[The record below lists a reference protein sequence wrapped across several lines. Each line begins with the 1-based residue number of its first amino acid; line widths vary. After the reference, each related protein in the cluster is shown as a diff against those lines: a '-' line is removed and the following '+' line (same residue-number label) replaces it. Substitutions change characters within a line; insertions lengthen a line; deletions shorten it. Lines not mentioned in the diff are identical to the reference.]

1 MTDIDPQRVHF
12 LEISPNDAG
21 QRVDN
26 FIRARYPGLPKSRI
40 YQMLRKGE
48 ARRNGKRL
56 QASDRL
62 QVGDVLRLP
71 PIVAAVREA
80 VDVPAFWCE
89 RIAAAALYEDD
100 DFLVLNKPAGIAVHG
115 GSNHAYGVIDAVR
128 QVWGDGYA
136 ELAHRLDSETSG
148 CLVLGKHRAALAAFR
163 EAEGVEKRY
172 WCLVSGAWDENVT
185 RLRLHLAKRG
195 SEGQERVVVDRE
207 QGKLAMT
214 DFRVLQRFD
223 NPSCTLLEALLG
235 TGRTHQI
242 RVSAQYA
249 GHGIG
254 GDEKYG
260 DFAFNRLLKARGFR
274 GMFLHA
280 RGIRFPA
287 DSRMISVEA
296 PLPEAAARL
305 LQLLGEE
312 RHDT

>member
-1 MTDIDPQRVHF
+1 MDGVNPERVHF
-12 LEISPNDAG
+12 LEISAQDAG

-62 QVGDVLRLP
+62 QAGDVLRLP
-71 PIVAAVREA
+71 PVVAALRVVAAV
-80 VDVPAFWCE
+80 PGFWCE
-89 RIAAAALYEDD
+89 RIAASVLFEDD
-100 DFLVLNKPAGIAVHG
+100 DFLVLNKPAGMAVHG
-115 GSNHAYGVIDAVR
+115 GSHHAYGVIDAVK
-128 QVWGDGYA
+128 QLWGERFA

-163 EAEGVEKRY
+163 EAEGLQKRY
-172 WCLVSGAWDENVT
+172 WCLVDGAWQESLT
-185 RLRLHLAKRG
+185 RMELALAKRG
-195 SEGQERVVVDRE
+195 REGEERVVVDRE
-207 QGKLAMT
+207 AGKRAVT
-214 DFRVLQRFD
+214 DFRVLRRFAE
-223 NPSCTLLEALLG
+223 PSCTLMEALLH

-280 RGIRFPA
+280 RSIRVPTA
-287 DSRMISVEA
+287 GGMILVEA
-296 PLPEAAARL
+296 PLPAAAARL
-305 LQLLGEE
+305 LQLLSGEK
-312 RHDT
+312 DDA

>member
-1 MTDIDPQRVHF
+1 MKDIDPQRVHF
-12 LEISPNDAG
+12 LDISPSDDG

-56 QASDRL
+56 KPADRL
-62 QVGDVLRLP
+62 LAGDVLRLP
-71 PIVAAVREA
+71 PIVAAEREMVA
-80 VDVPAFWCE
+80 VPAFWCA
-89 RIAAAALYEDD
+89 RIADAVLFEND

-115 GSNHAYGVIDAVR
+115 GSNHPYGVIDAVR
-128 QVWGDGYA
+128 QVWGEGYA

-163 EAEGVEKRY
+163 EAEDVEKDY
-172 WCLVSGAWDENVT
+172 WCLVDGQWDETLVE
-185 RLRLHLAKRG
+185 LRLPLAKR
-195 SEGQERVVVDRE
+195 EYDGQERMVVDRE
-207 QGKLAMT
+207 QGKAALT
-214 DFRVLQRFD
+214 YFRVLQRFAA
-223 NPSCTLLEALLG
+223 PSCTLLQARLG
-235 TGRTHQI
+235 SGRTHQI

-260 DFAFNRLLKARGFR
+260 DFTFNRCLKALGFK

-280 RGIRFPA
+280 RTIRFKA
-287 DSRMISVEA
+287 GGSEIAVEA
-296 PLPEAAARL
+296 PLPEAALRL
-305 LQLLGEE
+305 LQLLKGDW
-312 RHDT
+312 HDA